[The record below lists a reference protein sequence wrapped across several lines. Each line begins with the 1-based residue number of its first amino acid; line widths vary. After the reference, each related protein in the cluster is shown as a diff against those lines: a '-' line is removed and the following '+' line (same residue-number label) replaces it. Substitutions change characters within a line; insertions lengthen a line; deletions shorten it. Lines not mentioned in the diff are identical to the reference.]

1 MESFPSQW
9 RQLTGPE
16 HAYHFYSYF
25 TREENLERGE
35 RVYLHPHTSSILLEQ
50 VNGKRAF
57 PHLFFVLHEMF
68 PSRIESLCENTFARC
83 VIRSPL
89 LLVKESPRVAIAFS
103 RCKGTYISKGVLLI
117 ILYTGYFGVYHSYCW
132 FYGFLQIQFY
142 IFVIECSVL
151 FFTFSWDWKNISNFL
166 FYSLQH
172 YVILTIQ
179 YLSGSKCEHINYI
192 CCRTLNCCFPVWP
205 QCS

>member
-1 MESFPSQW
+1 MSCFYGILSLSMET
-9 RQLTGPE
+9 LTGPE

-25 TREENLERGE
+25 IREENLERGE
-35 RVYLHPHTSSILLEQ
+35 RVYLHPHASSILLEQ

-103 RCKGTYISKGVLLI
+103 RCKGTYISKGVQ
-117 ILYTGYFGVYHSYCW
+117 YCW
-132 FYGFLQIQFY
+132 SFYTQDIS
-142 IFVIECSVL
+142 ECIAVTVDSMD
-151 FFTFSWDWKNISNFL
+151 FFKFNSI
-166 FYSLQH
+166 YS
-172 YVILTIQ
+172 
-179 YLSGSKCEHINYI
+179 S
-192 CCRTLNCCFPVWP
+192 
-205 QCS
+205 